1 MNACINGHN
10 KVVKVAFDHQDR
22 NPLDMNG
29 KDSHGRI
36 PLFKTSLFWVHF
48 QTLWSTKK
56 LTISATPERQNNND
70 DRTKEMERNKKRGA
84 KSFDVPSHYKSLQWL
99 LRRKQDHCSIY
110 VCSSSSI
117 ISPVKWSNHLR
128 KVAAVDLYH
137 TSPQRQRPFTILFPY
152 LVFAVTATLNDK
164 VKPFLPF
171 RFSDIVKAVE
181 M

>member
-1 MNACINGHN
+1 MLRFHFSILDFFESIFRHC
-10 KVVKVAFDHQDR
+10 DQPR
-22 NPLDMNG
+22 NWPFPPLQ
-29 KDSHGRI
+29 KDKITMMTEQR
-36 PLFKTSLFWVHF
+36 KW
-48 QTLWSTKK
+48 
-56 LTISATPERQNNND
+56 
-70 DRTKEMERNKKRGA
+70 KEIKKRGA

-152 LVFAVTATLNDK
+152 LVFAVAATLNDK